1 MNLQIV
7 WNEDKTA
14 HRLYDMDTGK
24 QYGELFQGEAVR
36 SDEWKSALI
45 VYEKYRRKYD
55 WEFDK
60 LTTLKKYIVDWS
72 NDRQDSGKKVNKD
85 ILVQECSRYVKEK
98 FINPTT

>member
-7 WNEDKTA
+7 WNKENTA
-14 HRLYDMDTGK
+14 CRLYDMDTGR
-24 QYGELFQGEAVR
+24 QFGELFQEACR

-60 LTTLKKYIVDWS
+60 LIELRTYIVEWS
-72 NDRQDSGKKVNKD
+72 NDRQDNGKKVNKD